1 MVITKQIVQ
10 QNTKINT
17 NNTNKTANTMVYRSK
32 LKDDMKKKEVIDLS
46 ARNIKKQKK
55 MDGIEFMEKEIGKIE
70 HLKTRL
76 EQIGQQKQDGKERQN
91 YNR

>member
-1 MVITKQIVQ
+1 
-10 QNTKINT
+10 
-17 NNTNKTANTMVYRSK
+17 MVYRSK

-76 EQIGQQKQDGKERQN
+76 E
-91 YNR
+91 